1 MVLDLWLWLR
11 ISFIDVWCKARP
23 NKMRNYTLRIRGL
36 HNARYYNCAFGI
48 CICVQGFYASVYI
61 MDGTLTALKYDSN
74 PRYLQTGLT
83 KRLGAGDEEQRAPSA
98 QSILS
103 NVRTY
108 FDWIETTWQR
118 RFYKTLQLPVSVF
131 PSRRSRWSN
140 WRWSSF
146 WFLWKDWYFSRS
158 SSPFSTK

>member
-1 MVLDLWLWLR
+1 MLR
-11 ISFIDVWCKARP
+11 
-23 NKMRNYTLRIRGL
+23 TRGL

-48 CICVQGFYASVYI
+48 CICVQRFYASVYI
-61 MDGTLTALKYDSN
+61 MDGTLAALKYSN

-98 QSILS
+98 QTILS

-118 RFYKTLQLPVSVF
+118 RFHKTLELPVSVF
-131 PSRRSRWSN
+131 PSWRSRLSN
-140 WRWSSF
+140 SESIQTVLFDFYGKIDISQEVRVHF
-146 WFLWKDWYFSRS
+146 PRNQFVHFV
-158 SSPFSTK
+158 TK